1 MTDHEV
7 IETEVLI
14 IGSGGGGLRTAIELD
29 EHDIDCLLLGKR
41 EHGDAHTV
49 KAAGGIN
56 AALGSLDPED
66 RWDIHAADTL
76 KEGHFIN
83 QPEAVEMLCKNVPD
97 RVQELQDWGCDFNL
111 TEDGDINQR
120 YFGAQAYRRT
130 CFVGDHTGDAIEQT
144 LVEKAKECE
153 IPYRQNTY
161 ITKLLADSGKVA
173 GAVGY
178 DMDSGGFIV
187 FRATAV
193 VLAAGGYSQV
203 YKRSSSRNDENTGD
217 GPALAYEAGV
227 PLRDMEMVQFHP
239 TGMVWPEEKSGSLVT
254 EAVRGEGGK
263 LFNADGERFMEEYS
277 PKQMELDARDVVARA
292 NYQEIQEGRGTE
304 DGGVLLD
311 ISHKDA
317 DFIKERLPSM
327 YEKLKEYNDVDIT
340 EEAME
345 VAPTSHYSMGGV
357 KIDFETGQTTV
368 EGLFAVGEVTSGL
381 HGGNRLGGNSLA
393 EIVTFGDIF
402 GGHIAE
408 YTEDAPQEPIVEDE
422 VQDHLQYLEETL
434 DADGEHRPQEVVAEL
449 RELMWDHAGIVR
461 DADRMEE
468 GLQKLEDVK
477 EKAEDLRVKGG
488 ITGEDFEWAM
498 NLRFMLPVAES
509 ILRGALMRE
518 ESRAAHY
525 RTDYPDKDEDW
536 RKNII
541 FYQDDDGEMAS
552 RVEDVPP
559 VPRSIKKAL
568 DEGHELDYHHLE

>member
-1 MTDHEV
+1 MEYEE

-14 IGSGGGGLRTAIELD
+14 IGGGGAGLRTAIELD
-29 EHDIDCLLLGKR
+29 KHGIDSLALTKR

-56 AALGSLDPED
+56 ASLANLDPED

-76 KEGHFIN
+76 VEGHFIN
-83 QPEAVEMLCKNVPD
+83 QPEAVEMLCKNVPE
-97 RVQELQDWGCDFNL
+97 RVLELQDWGCDFNE
-111 TEDGDINQR
+111 TEDGKINQR

-144 LVEKAKECE
+144 LVDEASRRDLD
-153 IPYRQNTY
+153 YRQNVC
-161 ITKLLADSGKVA
+161 ITKLLADSDKIA

-178 DMDSGGFIV
+178 DMETGDYILFK
-187 FRATAV
+187 ATAV
-193 VLAAGGYSQV
+193 VLAAGGYSQI

-239 TGMVWPEEKSGSLVT
+239 TGMVWPDEKEGSLVT

-263 LFNADGERFMEEYS
+263 LFNADGERFMEKYS
-277 PKQMELDARDVVARA
+277 PDQMELDARDVVARA

-304 DGGVLLD
+304 KGGVLLD
-311 ISHKDA
+311 ISHKDKE
-317 DFIKERLPSM
+317 FIKERLPSM
-327 YEKLKEYNDVDIT
+327 YEKLKEYNDVDIS
-340 EEAME
+340 EEPME

-357 KIDFETGQTTV
+357 KIDFETGQTNI

-393 EIVTFGDIF
+393 EIVTFGQIF

-408 YTEDAPQEPIVEDE
+408 YTQDAAQEPVVEQE
-422 VQDHLQYLEETL
+422 VTDHLQEL
-434 DADGEHRPQEVVAEL
+434 DDLVEGDGTYSPQELVEQL
-449 RELMWDHAGIVR
+449 RETMWDHAGIVR
-461 DADRMEE
+461 DGERLEK
-468 GLQKLEDVK
+468 GLQKLEK
-477 EKAEDLRVKGG
+477 IKHKADKLGVDGDR
-488 ITGEDFEWAM
+488 TGEDFEWAI
-498 NLRFMLPVAES
+498 NLQFMLPVAEAV
-509 ILRGALMRE
+509 LRSAYKRD

-525 RTDYPDKDEDW
+525 REDYPDKDEDW
-536 RKNII
+536 RKNIVCE
-541 FYQDDDGEMAS
+541 QNRDGTMSLHTEK
-552 RVEDVPP
+552 VPP
-559 VPRSIKKAL
+559 IPRAIQRAV